1 MSGEAHDWPQSG
13 HVCSRGGVSS
23 LGKEGRSLEGGQPAK
38 LAGREAGLRRQ
49 EGGCLKDSMHF
60 LGVGGV
66 RQRAGEG
73 ARGGGGGWL
82 GGLDRV
88 KI

>member
-60 LGVGGV
+60 LGVVGGQAEGW
-66 RQRAGEG
+66 RGSQR
-73 ARGGGGGWL
+73 RGGWVVGWV
-82 GGLDRV
+82 R
-88 KI
+88 